1 MRDDESYILLSGI
14 QHMAFCERQWA
25 LIHVEQQWAENER
38 TVEGKHLH
46 ERVDDPF
53 DSESRGDLYISRA
66 VPIISHTL
74 KLQGVSDVVEYWKI
88 QSGGIVFPEREGQ
101 WLPKPVEYKRG
112 KPKEDDRDQV
122 QLCAQAMCLEE
133 MLNVNLTEGDM
144 FYGETRRRQHV
155 IFDKILRER
164 VIFLAG
170 RMNQLFERGITP
182 PAIKAPHCKVCSI
195 EDLCLPSLTVK
206 KRPVEEYLN
215 LNLKEMRINR

>member
-1 MRDDESYILLSGI
+1 MREEDSYILLSGI

-25 LIHVEQQWAENER
+25 LIHVEQQWAENDR

-74 KLQGVSDVVEYWKI
+74 KLQGVSDVVEYWKV
-88 QSGGIVFPEREGQ
+88 QSGGVEIPEREGL

-112 KPKEDDRDQV
+112 QPKEDDRDQV

-133 MLNVNLTEGDM
+133 MLNVNLTEGDL

-155 IFDKILRER
+155 FLDKNLRER
-164 VIFLAG
+164 VLYLAN
-170 RMNQLFERGITP
+170 RMNQLFESGITP
-182 PAIKAPHCKVCSI
+182 PAIKASHCKRCSL
-195 EDLCLPSLTVK
+195 EDLCLPSLSTK
-206 KRPVEEYLN
+206 KRSVEEYLTF
-215 LNLKEMRINR
+215 NLKEMGII